1 MCEEYQTTSIVGGLT
16 KTETIQKECPEKPA
30 GGSIKQCS
38 RYKFNAAGSSR
49 QKRSIPS
56 WAKGGDK
63 GDKADKAD
71 GASSASAK

>member
-1 MCEEYQTTSIVGGLT
+1 MCEEYQTTSIVGCLT

-30 GGSIKQCS
+30 GSSIKQCP

-49 QKRSIPS
+49 QKRSLPS

-63 GDKADKAD
+63 GDKAD